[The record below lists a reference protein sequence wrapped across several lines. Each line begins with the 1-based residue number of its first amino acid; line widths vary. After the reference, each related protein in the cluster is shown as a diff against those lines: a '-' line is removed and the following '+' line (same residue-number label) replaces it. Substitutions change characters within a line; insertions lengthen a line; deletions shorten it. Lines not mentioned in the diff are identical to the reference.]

1 MGFRF
6 HVNYMVRTFIIAF
19 FDADYKHISFTFIS
33 LLKFMRFSRKSQ
45 QIFVNFCVEK
55 CCFPVLVCGVWVV
68 WGDKYL
74 NSQSLRLASSPV
86 RGAYLLG
93 EPILRWNAPI
103 DFSVPGML
111 Q

>member
-1 MGFRF
+1 MYFHF

-45 QIFVNFCVEK
+45 RFFVNFCMGK

-68 WGDKYL
+68 WGDTKECPL
-74 NSQSLRLASSPV
+74 SQAYGRPV
-86 RGAYLLG
+86 RGAYIKM
-93 EPILRWNAPI
+93 ECAY
-103 DFSVPGML
+103 
-111 Q
+111 

>member
-68 WGDKYL
+68 WGDTKERPL
-74 NSQSLRLASSPV
+74 SQ
-86 RGAYLLG
+86 AYGLPAPLLG

-111 Q
+111 QWV